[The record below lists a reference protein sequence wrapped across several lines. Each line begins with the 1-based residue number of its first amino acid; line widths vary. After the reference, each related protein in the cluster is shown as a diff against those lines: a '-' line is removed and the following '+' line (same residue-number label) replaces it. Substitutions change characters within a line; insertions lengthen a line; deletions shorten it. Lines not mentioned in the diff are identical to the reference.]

1 MLAIAHYG
9 HGYGFGVAP
18 ETCDPNTE
26 FFDRDTQTCQKFDAV
41 ATAPAATAPGAAPV
55 VTTPATPV
63 KTPTPIVPPAA
74 AAAAVP
80 FFKKPMF
87 WVIVGGV
94 AVVGGGAFAIKRM
107 RRPRAAY

>member
-41 ATAPAATAPGAAPV
+41 AATPAATTPGAAPTPI
-55 VTTPATPV
+55 VTAPAP
-63 KTPTPIVPPAA
+63 TPTPIVPPAA